1 MIDLGFFLSASFS
14 AELQDNELCN
24 LCLKGMMDH
33 DWEGKELGQV
43 VLPLLGRFKGET
55 GLNYHLIHIVVVT
68 TRMDV
73 QE

>member
-1 MIDLGFFLSASFS
+1 
-14 AELQDNELCN
+14 
-24 LCLKGMMDH
+24 MMDH

-55 GLNYHLIHIVVVT
+55 GLNYHLIHIAVVT

-73 QE
+73 QA